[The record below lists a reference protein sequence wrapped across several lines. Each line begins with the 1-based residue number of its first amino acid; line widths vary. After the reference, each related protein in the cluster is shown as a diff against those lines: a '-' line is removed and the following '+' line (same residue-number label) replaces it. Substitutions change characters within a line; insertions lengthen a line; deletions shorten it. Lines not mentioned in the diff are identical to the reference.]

1 MRNIRTRRRLG
12 FILTSLL
19 IVCVILFIEDRIEAF
34 VPEIKNFAEMK
45 IEAAMGGR
53 VQLSIGDIDGGLI
66 HPFIFNDIKIENG
79 NGVAIL
85 PSLKLSSIKT
95 TYRVWDLLRAASLAK
110 NKNGQAVSRLLSGVS
125 RLDINFIT
133 VNKKISGFIRL
144 ANHSGELNAKGYINL
159 SSGSRIDFDGKM
171 KDGAYDIEVR
181 PKRGMLRVQ
190 GTISPEGSL
199 SANFKVYHLDLGGQD
214 LVCDGILKSEITTSG
229 TEVRKTAVQGMI
241 ETRNCILNYRPFL
254 NLKASYKIEDGSL
267 FISDL
272 SLGDI
277 FKGTGTFQLR
287 EPFNMN
293 AALTVNNLSLSW
305 IALALGAK
313 DASAI
318 LSGSLNAKCEF
329 KGPMANLRS
338 NIQMEVRKGTIATL
352 DFECL
357 SAHFKGDGPLMRID
371 DSRITR
377 ESGYFVVAGEMDL
390 RKMGRG
396 SMFEKLRLVGDDKAI
411 NWDGWDTNKVQNIRE
426 IRMKKR
432 INDDI
437 DLNFK
442 NFTSEDTIDESLK
455 YGDEVQLEYKLH
467 PNDSLKVMVGQDKEF
482 LGLEHKDK
490 F

>member
-1 MRNIRTRRRLG
+1 M
-12 FILTSLL
+12 L
-19 IVCVILFIEDRIEAF
+19 IVCIILFIEDRIEAF
-34 VPEIKNFAEMK
+34 VPEIKNFAEVK
-45 IEAAMGGR
+45 IEAALGGR

-66 HPFIFNDIKIENG
+66 HPIIFNDIKIENG
-79 NGVAIL
+79 KGVAIL
-85 PSLKLSSIKT
+85 PSLELSSIKT
-95 TYRVWDLLRAASLAK
+95 TYRVWDLLRAVSLAK
-110 NKNGQAVSRLLSGVS
+110 HKNTKDVSRFLSGVS
-125 RLDINFIT
+125 RLDINFVT
-133 VNKKISGFIRL
+133 VNKEISGFVRL
-144 ANHSGELNAKGYINL
+144 DNHSGELNAKGCINF
-159 SSGSRIDFDGKM
+159 SSGYKADFDAKL
-171 KDGAYDIEVR
+171 KDGAYDIEIR
-181 PKRGMLRVQ
+181 PKRGTLRVQ
-190 GTISPEGSL
+190 GTISPEGAID
-199 SANFKVYHLDLGGQD
+199 ANFKVYHLDLGGQD
-214 LVCDGILKSEITTSG
+214 IVCDGILKSGIAVSGIGGRNTTM
-229 TEVRKTAVQGMI
+229 QGII

-254 NLKASYKIEDGSL
+254 NLKTSYKIEDDNL

-277 FKGTGTFQLR
+277 FKGAGTFQLR

-293 AALTVNNLSLSW
+293 ATLTVNNLSLGW

-318 LSGSLNAKCEF
+318 LSGLLNAKCEL
-329 KGPMANLRS
+329 KGPAANLRS
-338 NIQMEVRKGTIATL
+338 NIQMDVHKGTIATL
-352 DFECL
+352 DFESL
-357 SAHFKGDGPLMRID
+357 SVRFKGDGPLIRID
-371 DSRITR
+371 DSRVTR
-377 ESGYFVVAGEMDL
+377 ESGYFVLAGEMDL
-390 RKMGRG
+390 RKIGRN

-411 NWDGWDTNKVQNIRE
+411 NWDGWDTSKVQNIRE

-442 NFTSEDTIDESLK
+442 KFTSEDTIDESLK